1 MKTMIYPHQY
11 NYIRSV
17 ILRLKNVYKTVND
30 KRNRQKLFNRKPIM
44 ILMIFGHID
53 DDIEESLKVLMNIR
67 LSNKEIEAILNK
79 F

>member
-30 KRNRQKLFNRKPIM
+30 KENRQSYSIGNL
-44 ILMIFGHID
+44 
-53 DDIEESLKVLMNIR
+53 
-67 LSNKEIEAILNK
+67 
-79 F
+79 

>member
-30 KRNRQKLFNRKPIM
+30 KEEIKVIQSKPIM
-44 ILMIFGHID
+44 ILMRFW
-53 DDIEESLKVLMNIR
+53 SYR
-67 LSNKEIEAILNK
+67 
-79 F
+79 